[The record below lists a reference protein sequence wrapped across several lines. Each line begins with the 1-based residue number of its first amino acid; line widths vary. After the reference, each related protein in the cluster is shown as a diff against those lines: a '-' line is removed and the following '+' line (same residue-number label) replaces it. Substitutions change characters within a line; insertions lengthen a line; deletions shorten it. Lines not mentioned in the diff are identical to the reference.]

1 MDIMKKTHEKSWF
14 GWFEP
19 NSPYGQDVMC
29 KNSKI
34 IILQLTVFEK
44 RVFAE
49 LITKS
54 DYEE

>member
-1 MDIMKKTHEKSWF
+1 MEIIKKTHEKSWF
-14 GWFEP
+14 VWFEP

-34 IILQLTVFEK
+34 IILQLTVIEK
-44 RVFAE
+44 LVFAE

>member
-1 MDIMKKTHEKSWF
+1 MDIMKKTHEKSRF

-19 NSPYGQDVMC
+19 NGPYGQDVMC

-34 IILQLTVFEK
+34 IILQLTVIEK

-49 LITKS
+49 LRTKS